1 MSAPGRC
8 PGGVRMDEDRTGAP
22 GPGRA
27 GPGASFRTAGP
38 PRSGGAR
45 AAAEGVAA
53 PGPGSAGAGD
63 GPTGE
68 TAGRWCGGGGAG
80 GLEAL
85 RVPDGLSARVPA
97 EQRGAGRDDVRLLV
111 SRGRAVSHRAF
122 RELPG
127 ELRAGD
133 VLVVNTSMTLPAAVN
148 GRVGGERVVVHFS
161 TRGADGRWA
170 VELRAPG
177 AAGVTGPRP
186 GGPAGAVVR
195 LPGGRT
201 LVVEEPL
208 GPASGARLW
217 WARVPEPMS
226 MSLSGPQS
234 GPQSVAQSVAGAESM
249 PGPERTRPVPRP
261 EWRPTSVP
269 KRDPM
274 PESRS
279 EAESAQG
286 LVPGLVRESEAA
298 EEAARPMRGP
308 VPDADPMRGLVRE
321 SEAEKEAARP
331 MRGPV
336 PDSVPEF
343 LRRYGR
349 PIRYGYTERDQPL
362 SAYQTVFAAPS
373 PDGSG
378 SAEMP
383 SAARPFTAALVAELV
398 RRGVLF
404 APLSL
409 HTGVAS
415 AEAHEPP
422 YPERFSVPP
431 ATAWLVNAVR
441 AARGGDRTTGGRV
454 IAVGTTAVRALE
466 SAAGADGLVRP
477 VAGWTDLV
485 VTPRRGVRVVD
496 GLLTGLHEPRASH
509 LLMLEAVA
517 GREALRLGY
526 EAALQERYLWHEF
539 GDVHLLLR
547 DEERNA
553 PDCSSNEW

>member
-1 MSAPGRC
+1 MSAPGRR

-22 GPGRA
+22 GPGA
-27 GPGASFRTAGP
+27 PFRTAGP

-53 PGPGSAGAGD
+53 PGPGPAGAGD

-68 TAGRWCGGGGAG
+68 TAGRWGGGGGGG

-85 RVPDGLSARVPA
+85 RVPDDLSARVPA
-97 EQRGAGRDDVRLLV
+97 EQRGTGRDDVRLLV

-226 MSLSGPQS
+226 LSGPQS
-234 GPQSVAQSVAGAESM
+234 APQSAPGA
-249 PGPERTRPVPRP
+249 ERTRPVPRP
-261 EWRPTSVP
+261 GWRPTSVP
-269 KRDPM
+269 ERDPM
-274 PESRS
+274 PESERDPMPMPAS

-286 LVPGLVRESEAA
+286 PAPGPVREAVA
-298 EEAARPMRGP
+298 EAARSMRGP
-308 VPDADPMRGLVRE
+308 VAV
-321 SEAEKEAARP
+321 
-331 MRGPV
+331 PV

-349 PIRYGYTERDQPL
+349 PIRYRYTERDQPL

>member
-1 MSAPGRC
+1 MTAPGQC
-8 PGGVRMDEDRTGAP
+8 PGAVRTDADRAGAP
-22 GPGRA
+22 GPGGA
-27 GPGASFRTAGP
+27 GTGRVDTGLGTTGP
-38 PRSGGAR
+38 PRPGGAR
-45 AAAEGVAA
+45 AVASGA
-53 PGPGSAGAGD
+53 RVPGPGSAGADD
-63 GPTGE
+63 GHTGE
-68 TAGRWCGGGGAG
+68 AAGRWGGAGGAG

-85 RVPDGLSARVPA
+85 RVPDDLSARVPA

-201 LVVEEPL
+201 LVVEEPP

-217 WARVPEPMS
+217 WARVPGAM
-226 MSLSGPQS
+226 SGP
-234 GPQSVAQSVAGAESM
+234 GSV
-249 PGPERTRPVPRP
+249 PGPGSASVPRP

-269 KRDPM
+269 ERDPM
-274 PESRS
+274 AES
-279 EAESAQG
+279 EAELARG
-286 LVPGLVRESEAA
+286 LVPEAEPVHGLVPEPEAA
-298 EEAARPMRGP
+298 EKAARSMRGP
-308 VPDADPMRGLVRE
+308 VCV
-321 SEAEKEAARP
+321 
-331 MRGPV
+331 PV
-336 PDSVPEF
+336 PDPVPEF

-422 YPERFSVPP
+422 YPERFSVPA

-441 AARGGDRTTGGRV
+441 AARRGDRAAGGRV

-466 SAAGADGLVRP
+466 AAAGADGVVRP

-509 LLMLEAVA
+509 LLVLEAVA

-539 GDVHLLLR
+539 GDVHLVLR

-553 PDCSSNEW
+553 PDYSSNEW